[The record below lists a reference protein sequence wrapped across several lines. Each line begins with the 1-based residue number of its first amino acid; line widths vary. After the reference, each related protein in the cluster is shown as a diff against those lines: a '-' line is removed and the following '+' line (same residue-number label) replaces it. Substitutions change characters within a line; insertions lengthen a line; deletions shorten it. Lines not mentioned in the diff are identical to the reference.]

1 MSAKT
6 WKVPGGVIPAAAC
19 LERVI
24 SAVFIHVQKPNR
36 GGGAV
41 GMDQCVIAS
50 GSYPLAALTH
60 GSVCLRNTTSHSTQE
75 TSRSGT
81 ESSRPSD
88 LVDLSSSEEQDGTLG
103 RRLDPGPRDQT
114 LVESEDTTSTPHG
127 AEGLSECLLS
137 VRCHLG
143 LEHFEGL
150 SERRDLEPGWA
161 REEMTRCC
169 ERVSREGGPDFQNYC
184 ADSHVHAG
192 ANGDVAP

>member
-1 MSAKT
+1 
-6 WKVPGGVIPAAAC
+6 
-19 LERVI
+19 
-24 SAVFIHVQKPNR
+24 
-36 GGGAV
+36 
-41 GMDQCVIAS
+41 MDQCVIVS
-50 GSYPLAALTH
+50 DSYPLAALTH
-60 GSVCLRNTTSHSTQE
+60 GSVCLRNTASHSTQE

-103 RRLDPGPRDQT
+103 RRLDPSPRDQT

-150 SERRDLEPGWA
+150 SERRDLEPGYHH
-161 REEMTRCC
+161 ML
-169 ERVSREGGPDFQNYC
+169 
-184 ADSHVHAG
+184 
-192 ANGDVAP
+192 